1 MHETPAYASNDIHV
15 TDTVISGRL
24 PAGNLLILHLT
35 RATAG
40 NREVRV
46 M

>member
-1 MHETPAYASNDIHV
+1 MVILQDSFVLYVI
-15 TDTVISGRL
+15 TVISGRL